1 MLSGL
6 NLDSIIEKLSFA
18 ERPGQDGDF
27 ASYIIN
33 LQMKYLPSSMI
44 IISLVAI
51 LAAILKLPS
60 NDPNFTSEKVCPG
73 STVSRKQYEE
83 VVNGLLHEISF
94 QPPDFEFDMGLKGRV
109 ENSLESH
116 GISREFI
123 SKIGQCINTA
133 TKITS
138 FTYPFVSHEV
148 REAIA
153 LYASY
158 VITIDDLT
166 TKILPDLK
174 KYTTQLVLGQ
184 SHQHELLRGFTRFL
198 GGQQQL
204 FRQFGGDMIVK
215 GSIEFIS
222 AAVVEQNQDKCLHLS
237 SDASDYLVF
246 FRGKTGVAEPF
257 AFFCFPE
264 NSNPEDQDLARYVA
278 AIPSIM
284 LFLGYVNDLL
294 SFYKEECNAEDC
306 PGFIQ
311 NHSKVHGFTLL
322 QSLHQLRKE
331 TIEEVRKVRSILS
344 HDTVMTER
352 INRFIYGYIF
362 YHLCSGRYRLHELN
376 IPAAVD
382 ARTHFQEMAK
392 V

>member
-1 MLSGL
+1 
-6 NLDSIIEKLSFA
+6 
-18 ERPGQDGDF
+18 
-27 ASYIIN
+27 
-33 LQMKYLPSSMI
+33 
-44 IISLVAI
+44 
-51 LAAILKLPS
+51 
-60 NDPNFTSEKVCPG
+60 
-73 STVSRKQYEE
+73 
-83 VVNGLLHEISF
+83 
-94 QPPDFEFDMGLKGRV
+94 MGLKGRV

-204 FRQFGGDMIVK
+204 FGQFGGDMIVK

-246 FRGKTGVAEPF
+246 FRAKTGGAEPF

-331 TIEEVRKVRSILS
+331 TIEELADRVASNTCQGQQTAKGGTLNHRHHAIDLLPHPKNPLTCDSMSMHRESSPETKMEI
-344 HDTVMTER
+344 H
-352 INRFIYGYIF
+352 GY
-362 YHLCSGRYRLHELN
+362 H
-376 IPAAVD
+376 
-382 ARTHFQEMAK
+382 
-392 V
+392 